1 MNSALKLI
9 NDFGILHMSWGQGV
23 MILIGFL
30 LLYLA
35 IKKNFEP
42 LLLVP
47 IGFGGILAN
56 LPEAGLALSAV
67 ENALHAA
74 DPAVLRDFAAI
85 LHLDIFTADV
95 IKETIKTANPKEL
108 VELHLLAEKYKYSD
122 GMLYQFYNV
131 AIASGIAPLLIFM
144 GVGAMTDFGPLLA
157 NPKTLLLGAAAQFG
171 IFTTVLGA
179 LGLSS
184 LGVMNF
190 SIAQAASIG
199 IIGAIDGPTSIYVS
213 GLLAP
218 HMLGPITVAAYSYMS
233 LVPIIMPPVIY
244 MMTTKKER
252 AIRMPYSS
260 RKISRRTRIM
270 FPIIVTV
277 LVGTLVPFATP
288 LIGMLMLGNLM
299 RESGAVER
307 LTKASS
313 NEIANTVTLFLGLA
327 IGSTMG
333 GEAFLKKETLFILI
347 LGLLAFGLDCVAGVF
362 FAKILNFITGGK
374 VNPIIGAAGISAFP
388 MAARVCQR
396 VAQEEDFENFLL
408 MHAMGANAA
417 GQVASVVAGGV
428 VLALM
433 GAGG

>member
-1 MNSALKLI
+1 MIDQETIGLLMKGVNNVTWQSL
-9 NDFGILHMSWGQGV
+9 V
-23 MILIGFL
+23 MIGVSFVLF
-30 LLYLA
+30 YLA
-35 IKKNFEP
+35 IVKDYEP
-42 LLLVP
+42 LLLLP
-47 IGFGGILAN
+47 IAAGCMLAN
-56 LPEAGLALSAV
+56 LPLSPLMDEHGMLKILYGMGV
-67 ENALHAA
+67 ENELYPLFVFIGIGAL
-74 DPAVLRDFAAI
+74 
-85 LHLDIFTADV
+85 
-95 IKETIKTANPKEL
+95 
-108 VELHLLAEKYKYSD
+108 
-122 GMLYQFYNV
+122 
-131 AIASGIAPLLIFM
+131 
-144 GVGAMTDFGPLLA
+144 TDFGPLLE
-157 NPKTLLLGAAAQFG
+157 NPKFVLLGAAGQFG
-171 IFTTVLGA
+171 IFMTLILA
-179 LGLSS
+179 LLMGFTQ
-184 LGVMNF
+184 NE
-190 SIAQAASIG
+190 AASIG

-244 MMTTKKER
+244 ALTTKRER
-252 AIRMPYSS
+252 LIRMPYSS

-270 FPIIVTV
+270 FPIVVTV

-299 RESGAVER
+299 KESGAVER

-313 NEIANTVTLFLGLA
+313 NEIANTVTLLLGLA

-333 GEAFLKKETLFILI
+333 GADFLKTSTLFILV
-347 LGLLAFGLDCVAGVF
+347 LGLLAFIVDCAAGVL
-362 FAKILNFITGGK
+362 FAKFINLITGGGT

-396 VAQEEDFENFLL
+396 VAQDEDFENFLL